1 MKIAGFDIGGAN
13 TDLAVIDFENGEIK
27 EIKTDFEY
35 LPMWSQ
41 NDKLDVTLIAYN
53 LLAPE
58 INTHNRNNNDVINP
72 S

>member
-1 MKIAGFDIGGAN
+1 MKATKFAELKNEQLD
-13 TDLAVIDFENGEIK
+13 EIK
-27 EIKTDFEY
+27 RLEE
-35 LPMWSQ
+35 
-41 NDKLDVTLIAYN
+41 KLDVTLIAYN